1 MKVMNGVVNFMVE
14 GGIWMT
20 PILVVGVVG
29 FAIAIERYV
38 KLNRVERDNRR
49 MWEELQPLI
58 AQKDFAAAREL
69 AAGDQ
74 STVSQ
79 LLLTGLECHAAGEMS
94 REEVELAM
102 EEEMMAVSHQLEKR
116 TPYLALYANLATLM
130 GLLGTIIGLIS
141 AFDAVANAAP
151 AEKANLLSAS
161 ISVAMNCTAFGLI
174 VSIPLMA
181 LHLFLSTKA
190 NNIVDSLEM
199 ASLKTLNVISNTMKR
214 SHTND

>member
-1 MKVMNGVVNFMVE
+1 MNGIISFMVE
-14 GGIWMT
+14 GDIWMI
-20 PILVVGVVG
+20 PILLVGVVG
-29 FAIAIERYV
+29 FAIAVERYI
-38 KLNRVERDNRR
+38 KLNRVEGANRR
-49 MWEELQPLI
+49 MWEELQPVI
-58 AQKDFAAAREL
+58 AQKDFNKAREM
-69 AAGDQ
+69 ASTDQ

-79 LLLTGLECHAAGEMS
+79 LLLVGLECHAAGQMN

-116 TPYLALYANLATLM
+116 TPYLALYANLATLL
-130 GLLGTIIGLIS
+130 GLLGTIIGLIT

-161 ISVAMNCTAFGLI
+161 ISVAMNCTAFGLM

-181 LHLFLSTKA
+181 LHLFISTKA

-199 ASLKTLNVISNTMKR
+199 ASLKTLNVISNSMKR
-214 SHTND
+214 SRTSD